1 MEFNI
6 RITGAAGQ
14 GMQTAADLLG
24 RSLLRSG
31 LHVYVHQDIESRIRG
46 GINFSQ
52 LRCSDRPVHA
62 PVERVDLLV
71 SLSPESLRA
80 HAPAVNAGGMIFAT
94 SAVEPADCPRCAPF
108 VLSELAR
115 KAGNDKTVSTVAA
128 AVAACALDLPAEILD
143 TLVDERFGSSEKL
156 LDVNRRAVQ
165 LTREAMLEAG
175 LTGRLSLPGGSVSG
189 TGASTDRLFVSG
201 AASVALGALAG
212 GCTFM
217 AAYPMSPATGIMT
230 TLSELT
236 HDCGV
241 WVEQAEDE
249 IAAINMVAGASY
261 AGARSMTA
269 SSGGGFALMTEGVSL
284 LGMIECPAVIVIA
297 QRPGPATGLPTRTAQ
312 GDLRLAL
319 NAGHGR
325 FARVILAPRTVSE
338 AYALTAR
345 AFDLAERYQI
355 PVFVLTDQ
363 ILQDCQT
370 IIDRPDVPPVTRHV
384 LTPEQA
390 AALPFYE
397 RYAQTGDGIS
407 PMALPGQS
415 RHVVCVDSDEHDP
428 AGHLIEDAAGSAAMA
443 AKRLRRIATVDAAAP
458 LPECTSHDPAL
469 PLVVSWGTTAPVVV
483 EALDALNA
491 GSPRFNHLQV
501 TQLWPLPDLR
511 AIPAFAAC
519 SRLILVEHSV
529 GDGLDGVLAQTQLRG
544 VDAFIGKLDGRPF
557 TVEELTAR
565 IGKED
570 HHG

>member
-14 GMQTAADLLG
+14 GMQTSADLLG
-24 RSLLRSG
+24 KALLRAG
-31 LHVYVHQDIESRIRG
+31 LHVFIHQDIESRIRG
-46 GINFSQ
+46 GVNFSQ
-52 LRCSDRPVHA
+52 LRCADHPVFA
-62 PVERVDLLV
+62 PVEKVDVLV
-71 SLSPESLRA
+71 SLSPGSLRA
-80 HAPAVNAGGMIFAT
+80 FAASVARGGLVF
-94 SAVEPADCPRCAPF
+94 SASPVEMSDCPRCAPF
-108 VLSELAR
+108 FLSELAK

-128 AVAACALDLPAEILD
+128 AVAAGALGLPDAIMD
-143 TLVDERFGSSEKL
+143 ALVDERFASSEKVL
-156 LDVNRRAVQ
+156 EVNRRALQ
-165 LTREAMLEAG
+165 LTREAMNDAA
-175 LTGRLSLPGGSVSG
+175 LTGRFPLSAGPLPPG
-189 TGASTDRLFVSG
+189 TPDRLFVSG

-261 AGARSMTA
+261 AGARSLTA
-269 SSGGGFALMTEGVSL
+269 SSGGGFALMTEGISL

-338 AYALTAR
+338 AFDFTAR
-345 AFDLAERYQI
+345 AFDLAERYQL

-370 IIDRPDVPPVTRHV
+370 IIDRPAVTPVTRHI
-384 LTPEQA
+384 LTAGQST
-390 AALPFYE
+390 ALPAYE
-397 RYAQTGDGIS
+397 RYALTEDGIS
-407 PMALPGQS
+407 PMALPGGS
-415 RHVVCVDSDEHDP
+415 RHLVCVDSDEHDP
-428 AGHLIEDAAGSAAMA
+428 RGHLIEDAAGSAAMA
-443 AKRLRRIATVDAAAP
+443 AKRLRKIATVDAAAP
-458 LPECTSHDPAL
+458 MPGCTAHAPSL
-469 PLVVSWGTTAPVVV
+469 PLVISWGSTSPVVE
-483 EALDALNA
+483 EALTVLNA
-491 GSPRFNHLQV
+491 EAPRFNHLQV

-511 AIPAFAAC
+511 SIPAFAAC
-519 SRLILVEHSV
+519 SRLILVEHSA

-557 TVEELTAR
+557 TVEELTER
-565 IGKED
+565 IGKEE

>member
-1 MEFNI
+1 
-6 RITGAAGQ
+6 
-14 GMQTAADLLG
+14 
-24 RSLLRSG
+24 
-31 LHVYVHQDIESRIRG
+31 
-46 GINFSQ
+46 
-52 LRCSDRPVHA
+52 
-62 PVERVDLLV
+62 
-71 SLSPESLRA
+71 
-80 HAPAVNAGGMIFAT
+80 
-94 SAVEPADCPRCAPF
+94 
-108 VLSELAR
+108 
-115 KAGNDKTVSTVAA
+115 
-128 AVAACALDLPAEILD
+128 
-143 TLVDERFGSSEKL
+143 
-156 LDVNRRAVQ
+156 
-165 LTREAMLEAG
+165 
-175 LTGRLSLPGGSVSG
+175 
-189 TGASTDRLFVSG
+189 
-201 AASVALGALAG
+201 
-212 GCTFM
+212 
-217 AAYPMSPATGIMT
+217 
-230 TLSELT
+230 
-236 HDCGV
+236 
-241 WVEQAEDE
+241 
-249 IAAINMVAGASY
+249 
-261 AGARSMTA
+261 
-269 SSGGGFALMTEGVSL
+269 
-284 LGMIECPAVIVIA
+284 
-297 QRPGPATGLPTRTAQ
+297 
-312 GDLRLAL
+312 
-319 NAGHGR
+319 
-325 FARVILAPRTVSE
+325 VILAPRTVSE